1 MIRLSFV
8 LLAFLA
14 MTSSSTSA
22 DFTLPANK
30 SSQIY
35 DFAVWNPVTC
45 AYPGKPSYKV
55 GTQPQHGRLD
65 FIYGF
70 TRATNMPA
78 HCKGKVKG
86 LQVVYTPNRGYRG
99 TDGFVLTV
107 RQPRFLNDSGA
118 RGQTVRPRF
127 TVK

>member
-1 MIRLSFV
+1 
-8 LLAFLA
+8 
-14 MTSSSTSA
+14 MTASA
-22 DFTLPANK
+22 SAEFAVPANK

-35 DFAVWNPVTC
+35 DFAVWNPTNC
-45 AYPGKPSYKV
+45 AYPGRPSYQV
-55 GTQPQHGRLD
+55 TTQPKHGRLD
-65 FIYGF
+65 FVYGF
-70 TRATNMPA
+70 TRAPNLPA
-78 HCKGKVKG
+78 RCKRKVKG

-99 TDGFVLTV
+99 TDSFVLTF